1 MKEEHMQFVVNAI
14 DNVLMNADDE
24 NTINKVR
31 SQVNEFMQQF
41 PLYPEL
47 G

>member
-1 MKEEHMQFVVNAI
+1 MQTVVDMI
-14 DNVLMNADDE
+14 DKVLMNADNE
-24 NTINKVR
+24 QIVA
-31 SQVNEFMQQF
+31 QVKEDVKSFMQQF

>member
-1 MKEEHMQFVVNAI
+1 MI
-14 DNVLMNADDE
+14 DKVLMNADDE
-24 NTINKVR
+24 KVIG
-31 SQVNEFMQQF
+31 STKEEVKKFMQQF

>member
-1 MKEEHMQFVVNAI
+1 MHT
-14 DNVLMNADDE
+14 DDE
-24 NTINKVR
+24 ATISKTRDEVKA
-31 SQVNEFMQQF
+31 FMQQF

>member
-1 MKEEHMQFVVNAI
+1 METVVGMI
-14 DNVLMNADDE
+14 DRVLMNADDDAVIAAVKE
-24 NTINKVR
+24 EVKT
-31 SQVNEFMQQF
+31 FMQQF

>member
-1 MKEEHMQFVVNAI
+1 
-14 DNVLMNADDE
+14 MNADDE
-24 NTINKVR
+24 QIIA
-31 SQVNEFMQQF
+31 QVKDDVKSFMQQF

>member
-1 MKEEHMQFVVNAI
+1 MQTVVDMI
-14 DNVLMNADDE
+14 DKVLMNADDE
-24 NTINKVR
+24 TVIAAVKDDVKA
-31 SQVNEFMQQF
+31 FMQQF

>member
-1 MKEEHMQFVVNAI
+1 METVVEMI
-14 DNVLMNADDE
+14 DKVLMNADDE
-24 NTINKVR
+24 KVISSIKTDVR
-31 SQVNEFMQQF
+31 AVMQQF

>member
-1 MKEEHMQFVVNAI
+1 METVVALI
-14 DNVLMNADDE
+14 DKVLMNADDE
-24 NTINKVR
+24 TIISGVKAEVKA
-31 SQVNEFMQQF
+31 FMQQF